1 MWVEMRRT
9 SNLLLAEMWKELF
22 EGEGISVRLLTEG
35 TMEPGGVED
44 APYVVYVPFW
54 KKHVAEEVL
63 RKI

>member
-1 MWVEMRRT
+1 MWVEIKKAQ
-9 SNLLLAEMWKELF
+9 NLMTAEMWKELF

-35 TMEPGGVED
+35 TREPGGVED

-63 RKI
+63 RKS